1 MILKQCDPRTVIV
14 AVVVINMSVLSSAS
28 TATLFLCAG
37 CAALALSLVRIRY
50 GLWSVAFFLGFYL
63 AYRGILSLPS
73 ANTAIAFLAATLM
86 WFSRFSVSVSV
97 GLFALATL
105 TPSNLTSALRRLKL
119 PQWLTIPPVVFLR
132 IVPVIL
138 AEARAIYDAMRL
150 RGLRPGVWSWI
161 RRPVQSSGMFMIPLL
176 GAVMRVGDELA
187 AAALIRG
194 LGGESYP
201 TTVTTLRFRVVDAGI
216 LSLLLVTVSSLWWS
230 A

>member
-1 MILKQCDPRTVIV
+1 MRSAHSNCCCCCDQYVGAQFCFHSDSFPMRRMRC
-14 AVVVINMSVLSSAS
+14 AGALSSADPIW
-28 TATLFLCAG
+28 FM
-37 CAALALSLVRIRY
+37 VRCI
-50 GLWSVAFFLGFYL
+50 FLGFYL

-138 AEARAIYDAMRL
+138 AEARAIYDAMQL